1 MIQFNGWETIDLII
15 DFLIKIK
22 WPSNDTFYQIVSTNN
37 LDNMKSFLSEFIK
50 LEQVQLNDGKAGD
63 GCILIEYGSFKICL
77 VDISKFKI
85 NSNDTITV

>member
-50 LEQVQLNDGKAGD
+50 T
-63 GCILIEYGSFKICL
+63 
-77 VDISKFKI
+77 VDF
-85 NSNDTITV
+85 